1 MVLLRDISAIL
12 GLLSILGSTSINAF
26 PIKSPLNGA
35 IGSNCNT
42 LTTTS
47 TCNVANNKHIP
58 PQPSSTSLNNML
70 RNYAD
75 YNYSGG
81 YYDDNLSRRSERSG
95 ASSTNWRK
103 NQGYNLSK
111 PTPLE
116 LGGSYSSLRDTE
128 TNPYYDPGWAQS
140 VRRDNPSQNFQSNSM
155 YNGYND
161 PLNPQVYGGSRS
173 YQYPSTFPGMTNPR
187 KTDKMYTNPT
197 NPYYDPVWSQ
207 SYDSKYGY
215 RRNDE
220 PIREGD
226 HTAYYAPGYD
236 RNYYNGMGSGYMDD
250 MDGYYPN
257 YGMGGYGRGYG
268 RGGGG
273 GGGMYAKKVSTFE
286 NKKSLLNGNSLMR

>member
-1 MVLLRDISAIL
+1 
-12 GLLSILGSTSINAF
+12 
-26 PIKSPLNGA
+26 
-35 IGSNCNT
+35 
-42 LTTTS
+42 
-47 TCNVANNKHIP
+47 
-58 PQPSSTSLNNML
+58 
-70 RNYAD
+70 
-75 YNYSGG
+75 
-81 YYDDNLSRRSERSG
+81 
-95 ASSTNWRK
+95 
-103 NQGYNLSK
+103 
-111 PTPLE
+111 
-116 LGGSYSSLRDTE
+116 
-128 TNPYYDPGWAQS
+128 
-140 VRRDNPSQNFQSNSM
+140 
-155 YNGYND
+155 
-161 PLNPQVYGGSRS
+161 
-173 YQYPSTFPGMTNPR
+173 MTNPR

-236 RNYYNGMGSGYMDD
+236 RNYYNGMGSGYMDG

-273 GGGMYAKKVSTFE
+273 GMYAKKVSTSE